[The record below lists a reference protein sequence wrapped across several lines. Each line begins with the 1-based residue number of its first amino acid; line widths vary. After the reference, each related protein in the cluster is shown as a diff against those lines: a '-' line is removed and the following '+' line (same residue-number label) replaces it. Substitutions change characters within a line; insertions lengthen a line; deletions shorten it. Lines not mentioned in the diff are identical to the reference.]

1 MTATVKYELAHLK
14 GELEVPFVDPE
25 DDNEVIIDKAKSE
38 LRKKHGYL
46 PSGAEYF
53 RVVKRSK

>member
-14 GELEVPFVDPE
+14 GDMEVPFVDPQ
-25 DDNEVIIDKAKSE
+25 DTNEVIIDKAKSE

-46 PSGAEYF
+46 PSGYEYF
-53 RVVKRSK
+53 RVITRNK